1 MKHRRWMQL
10 SAIHL
15 WETVLVKAAD
25 SQGSPHHLTLAALE
39 PPFQSLF
46 FFSNPPLMPRQNH
59 WQGTARVNTERSN
72 EILVPWSP
80 ALLNSVECGQQ
91 MVMTDSSLSM
101 RKSCRI
107 ILSVT
112 AWISYTGNAKAPS
125 HMNSLGKSPHLDLVA
140 PSEFPK
146 L

>member
-1 MKHRRWMQL
+1 MQL

-15 WETVLVKAAD
+15 WETALVKAAD

-46 FFSNPPLMPRQNH
+46 FFSNPPLMPRQNR
-59 WQGTARVNTERSN
+59 WQGTARLNTERSN

-80 ALLNSVECGQQ
+80 SLLNGVECGQQ
-91 MVMTDSSLSM
+91 MVMTASSLSM

-107 ILSVT
+107 I
-112 AWISYTGNAKAPS
+112 I
-125 HMNSLGKSPHLDLVA
+125 M
-140 PSEFPK
+140 
-146 L
+146 

>member
-1 MKHRRWMQL
+1 
-10 SAIHL
+10 
-15 WETVLVKAAD
+15 
-25 SQGSPHHLTLAALE
+25 
-39 PPFQSLF
+39 
-46 FFSNPPLMPRQNH
+46 MPRQNH

-80 ALLNSVECGQQ
+80 ALLNGVECGQQ
-91 MVMTDSSLSM
+91 MVMTASSLSM

-107 ILSVT
+107 IISVT
-112 AWISYTGNAKAPS
+112 AWISNTGNAKAPS
-125 HMNSLGKSPHLDLVA
+125 HTNSLGKSPHLDLVA